1 MIKLKKLFAVLLAAM
16 IICFV
21 SLGAFASAFADVRI
35 AGQNEEYNTDQNIVD
50 PDISLNN
57 GNIDELVA
65 GFKAFLKEKYGDD
78 YDYYYKLII
87 DKWGSVEAYLTSFG
101 DKLPDEYKS
110 GWEKFVGWL
119 ADYSV
124 VWAPALAV
132 ILVVLVAVIGKKQ
145 FNKLVEKIVNVKLS
159 PIVKELNIQS
169 DATVAII
176 HAQKALLGT
185 NERFAETVKELEYS
199 EKGLKNE

>member
-1 MIKLKKLFAVLLAAM
+1 M
-16 IICFV
+16 
-21 SLGAFASAFADVRI
+21 
-35 AGQNEEYNTDQNIVD
+35 
-50 PDISLNN
+50 
-57 GNIDELVA
+57 
-65 GFKAFLKEKYGDD
+65 
-78 YDYYYKLII
+78 
-87 DKWGSVEAYLTSFG
+87 SFG

-132 ILVVLVAVIGKKQ
+132 ILVVLLAVIGKKQ

-159 PIVKELNIQS
+159 PIVKELNTQS

-185 NERFAETVKELEYS
+185 NERFVETVKELEYS

>member
-1 MIKLKKLFAVLLAAM
+1 MIKLKKIFTVLLAAM
-16 IICFV
+16 IICFITV
-21 SLGAFASAFADVRI
+21 GSFVSAFADVQPN
-35 AGQNEEYNTDQNIVD
+35 GQSEEQNTTENIVD
-50 PDISLNN
+50 PDISSNY
-57 GNIDELVA
+57 GTIDELVA
-65 GFKAFLKEKYGDD
+65 GFKAYLKNKYGDD
-78 YDYYYKLII
+78 YEYCYNLII
-87 DKWGSVEAYLTSFG
+87 ERWGSVEAYLMSFG

-132 ILVVLVAVIGKKQ
+132 ILVVLLAVIGKKQ

-159 PIVKELNIQS
+159 PIVKELNTQS

-185 NERFAETVKELEYS
+185 NERFVETVKELEYS